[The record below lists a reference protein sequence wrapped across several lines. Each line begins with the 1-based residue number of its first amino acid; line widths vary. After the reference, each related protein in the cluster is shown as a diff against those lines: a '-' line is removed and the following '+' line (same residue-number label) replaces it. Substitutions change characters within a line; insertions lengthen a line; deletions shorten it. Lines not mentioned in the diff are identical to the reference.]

1 MKTTSRRVNKRMHQ
15 LRNITDAYQCF
26 FFSRSIG
33 YVTPK
38 IIHFH
43 YLKKYF
49 LDQSIQYIFLFIF
62 ENRSTDAYVQVRYMQ
77 QSYLLKRGQ
86 RMKHLVRRWY
96 LLISDMLCTATHPF
110 AQVCKRIGR
119 VVHAAIERSSK
130 NGAMNGVT
138 GVLFTFEDGS
148 QKMLFGNRSECHSWV
163 MAVHVNSKAEA
174 TQLNKLFEVRA
185 ENVR

>member
-1 MKTTSRRVNKRMHQ
+1 
-15 LRNITDAYQCF
+15 
-26 FFSRSIG
+26 
-33 YVTPK
+33 
-38 IIHFH
+38 
-43 YLKKYF
+43 
-49 LDQSIQYIFLFIF
+49 
-62 ENRSTDAYVQVRYMQ
+62 MQ

-185 ENVR
+185 ENVRSHNRAVFKSPRILILFGYTRTPFSGSEYPKTG